1 VRDLQAAAGAALSA
15 IGMFRRRHSDPSP
28 QVEVPDR
35 DNRPVPDSSTE
46 PAQNPTPPAASAPDA
61 PDEVTQTP
69 TPEPVEPVADAE
81 SDQPAQT
88 ETEPEPA
95 ATEPT
100 PNAGETVPRAH
111 RRTLV
116 VLLLALFVVAVDQI
130 SKALVVAKL
139 TGHDPVKVAAGAVYL
154 LEERNKGAAFSLG
167 EGYTILFTL
176 VAATVVVIVV
186 RVSSRLQS
194 LAWAAALGLILGG
207 AAGNLSDRLFRA
219 PGPLR
224 GAVVDW
230 ISLFDPEGRVWPV
243 FNLADASIVCGGVI
257 AVILMLMGRDLT
269 VSPRR

>member
-1 VRDLQAAAGAALSA
+1 MPR
-15 IGMFRRRHSDPSP
+15 
-28 QVEVPDR
+28 
-35 DNRPVPDSSTE
+35 
-46 PAQNPTPPAASAPDA
+46 AASSPDA
-61 PDEVTQTP
+61 PDGVTETAATEQP
-69 TPEPVEPVADAE
+69 EQPEQAEPVENAE
-81 SDQPAQT
+81 SERSADSEPNAAEPP
-88 ETEPEPA
+88 ETEPA
-95 ATEPT
+95 LSAD
-100 PNAGETVPRAH
+100 ETVPRAH

-139 TGHDPVKVAAGAVYL
+139 TGHDPVKVAGGAVYL
-154 LEERNKGAAFSLG
+154 LEDRNKGAAFSMG

-176 VAATVVVIVV
+176 VAATVVVIVI

-219 PGPLR
+219 PAPLR

-243 FNLADASIVCGGVI
+243 FNLADASIVCGGII

>member
-1 VRDLQAAAGAALSA
+1 
-15 IGMFRRRHSDPSP
+15 MFRRRHSDPSP

-35 DNRPVPDSSTE
+35 DNRLVPDSSTE
-46 PAQNPTPPAASAPDA
+46 PAQNPTPPAASTPDA
-61 PDEVTQTP
+61 PDEVTETP
-69 TPEPVEPVADAE
+69 TPAHVDPVSDAE
-81 SDQPAQT
+81 TEQPAQP
-88 ETEPEPA
+88 EAEPEPGA
-95 ATEPT
+95 PEPALSRKPAVIEPT
-100 PNAGETVPRAH
+100 PRAGDAVPRAH